1 MKKKGI
7 IEIGDNQ
14 IGGGQRGA
22 KGIFYFEVHAMGQAI
37 EFGIALRFQDCG
49 RVVVPTDGT
58 GA

>member
-1 MKKKGI
+1 M
-7 IEIGDNQ
+7 
-14 IGGGQRGA
+14 
-22 KGIFYFEVHAMGQAI
+22 YFEVHAMGQAI